1 MSGTSLDGLDVALCE
16 VTGDGIQTS
25 IKLNGADRVTLRN
38 LKIVNKNIISG
49 IGVQMLN
56 DAKYNTITN
65 CDISVDSISNGRGFA
80 GILLA
85 GMSASP
91 YNLTATTSGK
101 YATITNNLISGG
113 YYGIAISSSA
123 TARDTG
129 IVIENNTINQVSYYG
144 INVNC
149 LTNLKLKRN
158 KVSLRPSAD
167 LKSAGY
173 YLGNISE

>member
-1 MSGTSLDGLDVALCE
+1 
-16 VTGDGIQTS
+16 
-25 IKLNGADRVTLRN
+25 
-38 LKIVNKNIISG
+38 
-49 IGVQMLN
+49 MLN

-91 YNLTATTSGK
+91 YNLSATTSGK

-129 IVIENNTINQVSYYG
+129 IVIENNTINFQQM
-144 INVNC
+144 
-149 LTNLKLKRN
+149 KRN
-158 KVSLRPSAD
+158 CMKQFSFPKTSRYSIVRVRAFSKLFSLSAELISPLRQPLKAMRPSECFERSS
-167 LKSAGY
+167 LSTRG
-173 YLGNISE
+173 L